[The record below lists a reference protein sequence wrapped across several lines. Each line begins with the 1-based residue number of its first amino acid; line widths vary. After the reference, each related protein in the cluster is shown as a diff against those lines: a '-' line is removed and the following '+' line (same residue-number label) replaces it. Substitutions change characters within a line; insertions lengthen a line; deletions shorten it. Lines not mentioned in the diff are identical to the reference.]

1 MASTYEKIVTTTLTS
16 STSSLLIMNN
26 IPQTYT
32 DLILI
37 GSTQDTRTNGNDF
50 DIYFNN
56 DTVSNYSQT
65 YILGNGSSALS
76 GRGAQEIINL
86 GPNVGSNQGYYSANI
101 THIMNYTNTT
111 TYKTVLSQNS
121 HAGSSVFATVGIWRS
136 TSAITR
142 IDAFPGYTYSF
153 TAGSTFTLYGIKAA

>member
-1 MASTYEKIVTTTLTS
+1 MTATYEKIATTTLGSNQGTVTFS
-16 STSSLLIMNN
+16 S

-37 GSTQDTRTNGNDF
+37 GSTQDTRSNGNDF

-56 DTVSNYSQT
+56 DLTSNYSQT
-65 YILGNGSSALS
+65 NLVGNGSSATS
-76 GRGAQEIINL
+76 SRSSQEIINL
-86 GPNVGSNQGYYSANI
+86 GPNVGSNQGYYNAI
-101 THIMNYTNTT
+101 IAHIMNYTNTT
-111 TYKTVLSQNS
+111 TYKTVLSRGN
-121 HAGSSVFATVGIWRS
+121 HPGSATVATVGMWRS

-153 TAGSTFTLYGIKAA
+153 TTGSTFTLYGIKAA